1 MQISFLCAKHSDW
14 VYGHPQE
21 AISFLARDEFQ
32 GTTLFFDGEYRESIP
47 YLGCAFDIT
56 AILLEV
62 EEGQNRQLVEKMQA
76 LAGLI
81 CAAYEAVMSK

>member
-14 VYGHPQE
+14 VYGHPEE
-21 AISFLARDEFQ
+21 AVCFLARDEVQ
-32 GTTLFFDGEYRESIP
+32 GTTLFYGGEYRESIP

-62 EEGQNRQLVEKMQA
+62 EEGQNRQLVKKCKRLPDSFVQHMK
-76 LAGLI
+76 
-81 CAAYEAVMSK
+81 C